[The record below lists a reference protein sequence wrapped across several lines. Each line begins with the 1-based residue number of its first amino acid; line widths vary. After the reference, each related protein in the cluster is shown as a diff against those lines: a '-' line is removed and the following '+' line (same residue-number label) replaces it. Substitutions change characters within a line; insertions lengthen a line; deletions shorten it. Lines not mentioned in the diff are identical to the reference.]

1 MNVRHVSDL
10 GPEHIGSTVS
20 FPTWSALGYC
30 RRGELTFIA
39 PTGQGT
45 TTLVIGDHIHTCPD
59 NARVD
64 ILSTTEVRGL

>member
-1 MNVRHVSDL
+1 MIVADL
-10 GPEHIGSTVS
+10 TADHIGQTVS

-45 TTLVIGDHIHTCPD
+45 TTLVIGEHIHTSPD
-59 NARVD
+59 NARID
-64 ILSTTEVRGL
+64 ILDTVELRGL

>member
-1 MNVRHVSDL
+1 MIVADL
-10 GPEHIGSTVS
+10 TADHIGQTVS

-30 RRGELTFIA
+30 RRGTLTFIA

-59 NARVD
+59 NARID
-64 ILSTTEVRGL
+64 ILDAVELRGL

>member
-1 MNVRHVSDL
+1 MIVADL
-10 GPEHIGSTVS
+10 TADHIGQTIS

-30 RRGELTFIA
+30 RRGELTLLA
-39 PTGQGT
+39 PTGRGT

-64 ILSTTEVRGL
+64 VLPATEVRGL

>member
-1 MNVRHVSDL
+1 MIVADL
-10 GPEHIGSTVS
+10 TADHIGQTIS

-39 PTGQGT
+39 PPTGQVT
-45 TTLVIGDHIHTCPD
+45 TTLVIGDHNHTCPD